1 MDNTIT
7 NRQMVFILFLT
18 LTSITII
25 TIPKT
30 IAEKA
35 GVGGWATLLLTAL
48 MFGLLVMVI
57 ASLNSMYRGKMLYD
71 YSRELLGKA
80 FAVIFAVFYSLYFLM
95 VSAYLCTSMAS
106 MLKANFLLETPL
118 WAFVLV
124 SLPVFGYVAY
134 KGVTNIARLFE
145 FYGVIFILA
154 MTVVHGV
161 MLYQGETDNIRP
173 LFVPSETGKYLAA
186 VKDTIIGFLGIEVL
200 TITPFSLK
208 RSKKAPRV
216 AFLTLIAVGFAYVLV
231 VETSIMMV
239 GIHEITFYEYPLIN
253 AIRQI
258 VLHYIEFLRRVDIV
272 YLTLGVMGIV
282 AGISMVYLA
291 IVEYVCRLFPRAARW
306 LVVVIVGFAIF
317 LLSLEG
323 FGILDFRHIAVQL
336 ITYGGLLAAG
346 VIPVS
351 LWIVAKVKRHG

>member
-18 LTSITII
+18 LTSMTVI

-35 GVGGWATLLLTAL
+35 GEGGWLTLLLTAL
-48 MFGLLVMVI
+48 LFGLLVMVI

-71 YSRELLGKA
+71 YSRELTGKA
-80 FAVIFAVFYSLYFLM
+80 MAVIFAVFYSLYFLL
-95 VSAYLCTSMAS
+95 VAIYLCTSIAS
-106 MLKANFLLETPL
+106 MLKANFLLKTPI
-118 WAFVLV
+118 WAFLL
-124 SLPVFGYVAY
+124 SSIPVFGYVAY

-145 FYGVIFILA
+145 FYGIIFVVA
-154 MTVVHGV
+154 MAIVHV
-161 MLYQGETDNIRP
+161 FMLYQGETDNIRP
-173 LFVPSETGKYLAA
+173 LLVPSHIGRYLSAI
-186 VKDTIIGFLGIEVL
+186 KDTILAFLGIEVL
-200 TITPFSLK
+200 TVTPFSQK
-208 RSKKAPRV
+208 KSKKAPRK
-216 AFLTLIAVGFAYVLV
+216 AFWTLIAIGFAYAMV

-239 GIHEITFYEYPLIN
+239 GIHEITYHEYSLIS

-282 AGISMVYLA
+282 AGISIVYLA
-291 IVEYVCRLFPRAARW
+291 IVEYICRLLPRAARW
-306 LVVVIVGFAIF
+306 LIVVVVGVLIF

-323 FGILDFRHIAVQL
+323 FQIFDFTRMIEQY
-336 ITYGGLLAAG
+336 ITYAGLVAAG
-346 VIPVS
+346 LIPLS
-351 LWIVAKVKRHG
+351 LWVVAKVKRHG